1 VTFWRLSSDP
11 ARSAL
16 SRRNAGEAATL
27 ENLKM
32 LRTWT
37 IAVSMAV
44 ASSAPF
50 AADVGGVKL
59 ADKAAVGGQE
69 LVLNGAGIRTR
80 AIFKVYVG
88 SLYLPAKAGTLD
100 AALANGPRRIQM
112 NLLRTLSADQ
122 LAEALV
128 DGLKENNSAAEL
140 DAVKL
145 QTVELIAIMKSFGQA
160 KEGDVV
166 TLDFVDGATHVGLNG
181 AAKGSTTGEA
191 FNRALT
197 KVWLGDK
204 PVQSDLKKAML
215 GG

>member
-1 VTFWRLSSDP
+1 
-11 ARSAL
+11 
-16 SRRNAGEAATL
+16 
-27 ENLKM
+27 M